1 MSKITRVKYFTEDRK
16 SKINPDNLKL
26 YDRYLKSSILKNKD
40 VETTTYKVY
49 KNYMDMFLVYLSEQ
63 WDNVGLYDPELFKNS
78 IDVIEG
84 YMGFCQ
90 EVLHNNK
97 KVINTKVS
105 TISSFYLWSLKR
117 RLIDRHPFDK
127 QVDRMKGAS
136 DEKIIN
142 SYFLNDEEIEKVSQG
157 ITEEN
162 GYDII
167 DKLLWNIMLDS
178 ANRIGAID
186 NLKLSNLDIE
196 NCMFTDIREKRGY
209 RVEVVVSEPTMQL
222 IEEWLEKRKS
232 MDNLEVDA
240 LFISNY
246 GGEYRQMTKSTL
258 QNRIKNIGKILGL
271 EDFHSHCIRKTT
283 LNNIYDKTGD
293 LSLAAEM
300 GNHKSTE
307 TTRSSYIQPK
317 SKTEI
322 RDKIKELM
330 DKKKE

>member
-307 TTRSSYIQPK
+307 TTRSSYIKPK

>member
-1 MSKITRVKYFTEDRK
+1 MSKITRVKYFTEERK
-16 SKINPDNLKL
+16 SKINPDNIKL

-40 VETTTYKVY
+40 VENTTYKVY
-49 KNYMDMFLVYLSEQ
+49 KNYMDMFLVFLSEQ
-63 WDNVGLYDPELFKNS
+63 WDNIGLYDPEFFKNS

-90 EVLHNNK
+90 ETLHNNK
-97 KVINTKVS
+97 KVINTKIS

-127 QVDRMKGAS
+127 QIDRMKGAS
-136 DEKIIN
+136 EEKIIN

-209 RVEVVVSEPTMQL
+209 RVEVVVSEPTMKL
-222 IEEWLEKRKS
+222 IEEWLEQRKS

-240 LFISNY
+240 FFISNY

-258 QNRIKNIGKILGL
+258 QYRIKSIGKILGL

-307 TTRSSYIQPK
+307 TTRSSYIKPK

>member
-1 MSKITRVKYFTEDRK
+1 MSKITRVKYFTEERK
-16 SKINPDNLKL
+16 SKINPDNIKL

-40 VETTTYKVY
+40 VENTTYKVY
-49 KNYMDMFLVYLSEQ
+49 KNYMDMFLVFLSEQ

-78 IDVIEG
+78 IDIVEG

-90 EVLHNNK
+90 ETLHNNK
-97 KVINTKVS
+97 KVINTKIS

-127 QVDRMKGAS
+127 QIDRMKGAS
-136 DEKIIN
+136 EEKIIN

-222 IEEWLEKRKS
+222 IKEWLEQRKS

-240 LFISNY
+240 FFISNY

-258 QNRIKNIGKILGL
+258 QYRIKSIGKILGL

-307 TTRSSYIQPK
+307 TTRSSYIKPK